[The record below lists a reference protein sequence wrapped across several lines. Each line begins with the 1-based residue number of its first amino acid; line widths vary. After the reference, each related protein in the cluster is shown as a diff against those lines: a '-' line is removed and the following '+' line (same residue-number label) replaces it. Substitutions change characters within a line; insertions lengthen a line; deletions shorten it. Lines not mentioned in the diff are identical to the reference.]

1 MPGRSSIVNAGAV
14 IAVLLGIPCF
24 FIGVYGAFGVLSGGK
39 LVGGALG
46 AFWGYLVVMG
56 AYELNRRKFNW
67 DKGRKHADQHL
78 LAGTVAVS
86 FGMIVA
92 GAMNETMPAL
102 AIVPA
107 LSATIQANDGHE
119 RKHLFWVHA
128 GTLAT
133 GVSLGI
139 WFYTNGT
146 IGQVI
151 LQRIGELT

>member
-1 MPGRSSIVNAGAV
+1 MPGRNSIVNAGAV

-24 FIGVYGAFGVLSGGK
+24 FIGAYGAVGVISGGK

-46 AFWGYLVVMG
+46 AFWGYLVVIG

-67 DKGRKHADQHL
+67 DKGRNHSDQHL

-86 FGMIVA
+86 TGLVVA
-92 GAMNETMPAL
+92 GAINETMPAL

-107 LSATIQANDGHE
+107 LSAVVQANDGHE

-128 GTLAT
+128 AILTT
-133 GVSLGI
+133 GIAIGI
-139 WFYTNGT
+139 WFYSNGD
-146 IGQVI
+146 IGNVL
-151 LQRIGELT
+151 LQRIQELP